1 MSDTP
6 VEINYDEPRP
16 ASSHRSRLRNLY
28 FLCRMREMI
37 NFVLLQS
44 NLIEKLSSFNC
55 QRHPRPHSPQPV
67 WTISV
72 PFCPKWYL
80 TAAVAAA
87 DSCAILRPAVT
98 AVRTSPQPP
107 ATTQLLVTFGDGK
120 LFWQTWMSVARTPW
134 DSYVITWAWPPDV
147 TLCDRGGGWCEL
159 VSAPRQ
165 CQLSSVLRGQWP
177 LQLTCAGPEYSESRR
192 RGVSWDWS
200 LVTVSPSCV
209 TDHQASWS
217 GPWLTGILWEWECG
231 IQKRHATVPVPRI
244 ITGPRRFPFGR
255 IRAWLRAS
263 RFVVKKSTN
272 RGPSAERQIDITIS
286 SYSGNWTQTDKHRE
300 AGGKWRNFVKTNKQI
315 WEQNFDA
322 VLPRQKLTSCLKL
335 ATLMTPTWHKQSQD
349 KKRERQSNAAGW
361 SVSIIVRISHKALQ
375 A

>member
-1 MSDTP
+1 MMSPARPLVIGAGSGICTFCAEWERWLILCCCKAILSRNYHHLTVRDTRVLTLHSQCGQYQFHSVQSDTWLQLLRQLTAVP
-6 VEINYDEPRP
+6 SSGQLSQLSGPRL
-16 ASSHRSRLRNLY
+16 SHRQQHSSLSNSGTANFSGRHRWGWPGLHGT
-28 FLCRMREMI
+28 RM
-37 NFVLLQS
+37 
-44 NLIEKLSSFNC
+44 SSPG
-55 QRHPRPHSPQPV
+55 RDHLMWHYV
-67 WTISV
+67 TG
-72 PFCPKWYL
+72 
-80 TAAVAAA
+80 VA
-87 DSCAILRPAVT
+87 
-98 AVRTSPQPP
+98 
-107 ATTQLLVTFGDGK
+107 G
-120 LFWQTWMSVARTPW
+120 
-134 DSYVITWAWPPDV
+134 
-147 TLCDRGGGWCEL
+147 
-159 VSAPRQ
+159 
-165 CQLSSVLRGQWP
+165 
-177 LQLTCAGPEYSESRR
+177 
-192 RGVSWDWS
+192 GVSWCPPPVSVSFPQCCGATAADLCGARVLRVTEERS
-200 LVTVSPSCV
+200 ELRLVTVSPSCV

-255 IRAWLRAS
+255 IRPWLRAS